1 MSEKNQLLELVP
13 APSDVI
19 SIVHRLVESRRPKND
34 SQREALFTQL
44 GFISRISQDNP
55 DEQSAL
61 RINPLDVG
69 LGSTVLGTWGT
80 YEKDFLD
87 VTLHLYTS
95 TKSGSAET
103 RQGFLQ
109 IKNELSDLY
118 GPATHPWEDEQQPP
132 CIWEWNGWAITMHL
146 FNARDSAVMLTVE
159 NTDLA
164 QRIDAEEATH

>member
-95 TKSGSAET
+95 TKPGSAET

-118 GPATHPWEDEQQPP
+118 GPATHPWEDEQQQ
-132 CIWEWNGWAITMHL
+132 AL
-146 FNARDSAVMLTVE
+146 YK
-159 NTDLA
+159 
-164 QRIDAEEATH
+164 

>member
-1 MSEKNQLLELVP
+1 MSEKNQLLELAP

-19 SIVHRLVESRRPKND
+19 SIVHRLVDSRSPKND
-34 SQREALFTQL
+34 SQQEALFAQL
-44 GFISRISQDNP
+44 GFISRNSQDNP

-80 YEKDFLD
+80 YGKDFLD

-95 TKSGSAET
+95 TKPESAKT

-109 IKNELSDLY
+109 IKNALSNLY
-118 GPATHPWEDEQQPP
+118 GPARHPWEDEQQPP
-132 CIWEWNGWAITMHL
+132 CIWEWNGWTITMHL

-159 NTDLA
+159 DTNLA
-164 QRIDAEEATH
+164 QRIDADEATH